1 LKKEGMNMA
10 ERKKTAGAGKKE
22 PAKKIVSR
30 KKATAVEKKPVRRVD
45 VKGNERDVKFVFKG
59 PDALEVYLAGE
70 FNGWDMRS
78 LPMKR
83 NRKGEW
89 SITVALPPGQH
100 EYNFVV
106 DGTWV
111 QDPACSERVM
121 NPFGTQNCI
130 MQVY

>member
-1 LKKEGMNMA
+1 MVQ
-10 ERKKTAGAGKKE
+10 RKKTEDAKKKE
-22 PAKKIVSR
+22 PAKKGVSR
-30 KKATAVEKKPVRRVD
+30 EKTPSGVKKTVKRVE
-45 VKGNERDVKFVFKG
+45 VKGNARDVKFVYKN
-59 PDALEVYLAGE
+59 PDAGEVFLAGE
-70 FNGWDMRS
+70 FNDWDMRT

-83 NRKGEW
+83 NKKGEW

-121 NPFGTQNCI
+121 NTYGTQNCVV
-130 MQVY
+130 QVY